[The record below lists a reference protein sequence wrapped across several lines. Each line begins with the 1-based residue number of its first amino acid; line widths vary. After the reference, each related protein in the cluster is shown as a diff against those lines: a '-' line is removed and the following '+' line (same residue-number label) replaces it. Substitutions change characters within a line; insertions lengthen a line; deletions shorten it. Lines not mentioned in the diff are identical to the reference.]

1 VAAIDP
7 WDGDLETI
15 TAALVAGA
23 AGHRTGVI
31 RATADNGWR
40 ADFSAT
46 RRSVTVLL
54 APAPGAPPPPAPG
67 DYQLALIYGLDYQA
81 VDDAPPPRSFAK
93 TLSLREGFRWDE
105 ESLREIALEG
115 LGLLRHALGASA
127 ITTDDQT
134 RAGIAARAPRIG
146 RRKR

>member
-1 VAAIDP
+1 MAAIDP
-7 WDGDLETI
+7 WDGDLEAI

-23 AGHRTGVI
+23 AGQRTGVV

-46 RRSVTVLL
+46 RRSVTVIL
-54 APAPGAPPPPAPG
+54 APVPDVTLPPAPG

-81 VDDAPPPRSFAK
+81 VDDAPDHRSFAK
-93 TLSLREGFRWDE
+93 TLTLREGFRWDE
-105 ESLREIALEG
+105 ESLREIVLEG

-127 ITTDDQT
+127 ITTEDYT